1 MAHGPRSN
9 HDETPVAARSVDRSR
24 LRRPQ
29 VAELLQVSAL
39 ATPDHVPRVGV
50 AMKMM
55 GMAVKMPLKLSLD
68 LLERAAGAALFV
80 ICVEWFVRFGSAGTG
95 IPVDR

>member
-9 HDETPVAARSVDRSR
+9 HGETRVAARSVDRSR

-29 VAELLQVSAL
+29 VAELLQVGDL

-50 AMKMM
+50 AMK
-55 GMAVKMPLKLSLD
+55 MAVKMPLKLSLD
-68 LLERAAGAALFV
+68 LLERAVGAALFV
-80 ICVEWFVRFGSAGTG
+80 ICVEWFVRFGSASTG
-95 IPVDR
+95 RIPIDR